1 MVLLDNGGRAS
12 GECDVLAPPVD
23 LAPLV
28 EHVWIQE
35 RAHSTPTWRVV
46 ADAAPHLIATITK
59 TERGPRAA
67 VMLVGA
73 RSTAADIDVS
83 RRMLTVGVR
92 LKPGALPALVKFGA
106 RELTN
111 RSAPVASVFS
121 GTLLHDVQIGADAPA
136 RLIACELID
145 LVRRAAYG
153 HEPSRA
159 LPETAAG
166 SIRVSEIAERLQ
178 SPSRTLRDV
187 AMREVGFGP
196 KRMLRIFRLH
206 AALAA
211 ARSTDATW
219 ATIAVGTG
227 FADQAHL
234 IREMRALLGETP
246 SAWSSRGSR
255 LSSQAR

>member
-12 GECDVLAPPVD
+12 GECELLAPPVD

-28 EHVWIQE
+28 EHLWIQE

-73 RSTAADIDVS
+73 RAAAADIDVS

-92 LKPGALPALVKFGA
+92 LKPGALPALVNFA
-106 RELTN
+106 AQELTN

-121 GTLLHDVQIGADAPA
+121 SSLLHNVQISADAPA
-136 RLIACELID
+136 RLIACELSD

-153 HEPSRA
+153 HVPSCA

-166 SIRVSEIAERLQ
+166 STRVKEIAERLH
-178 SPSRTLRDV
+178 SPSRTLRDI
-187 AMREVGFGP
+187 AMRDVGFGP
-196 KRMLRIFRLH
+196 KRLLRIFRLH

-211 ARSTDATW
+211 ARSTGATW
-219 ATIAVGTG
+219 ANIALGAG

-255 LSSQAR
+255 RSSHAP